1 MEDAHIIALINNISL
16 FAVFDGHGG
25 KQISEYAKHHF
36 TKILENNANFKSGN
50 YVKALEQSFIELDE

>member
-36 TKILENNANFKSGN
+36 TKILENNANFNFHCFHG
-50 YVKALEQSFIELDE
+50 F